1 MDLFVERYGQLINV
15 TQQGQLAMR
24 SVLRVYLS
32 RIERDAA
39 GVPIK
44 LYLFTRRRS
53 ADEPKVIAMDPY
65 VSFGRPVLAGTGIP
79 TAIIAE
85 RYKAGESIEDLAC
98 DYERPPHDIEEALR
112 CELATKAA

>member
-1 MDLFVERYGQLINV
+1 
-15 TQQGQLAMR
+15 MR
-24 SVLRVYLS
+24 SILRVYLS

-44 LYLFTRRRS
+44 LYLFTRTRS

-65 VSFGRPVLAGTGIP
+65 ISFGRPVLAGTGIP

-85 RYKAGESIEDLAC
+85 RYKAGESIEELAR
-98 DYERPPHDIEEALR
+98 DYERPPHDIEEAIR
-112 CELATKAA
+112 CELATKVA